1 MAFVRQINPEDDAD
15 GLLQRVY
22 RAAIERAG
30 GVANIIR
37 VMSLDATVC
46 QSSMM
51 LYSSMMKRENSLKPA
66 DREMLATVVSHANDC
81 YY

>member
-1 MAFVRQINPEDDAD
+1 MAFVRQFETADAD

-22 RAAIERAG
+22 KAAIERAG

-51 LYSSMMKRENSLKPA
+51 LYASIMKRDNSLVPA
-66 DREMLATVVSHANDC
+66 DREMLATVVSNANDC

>member
-1 MAFVRQINPEDDAD
+1 MAFVRQIETADAE

-22 RAAIERAG
+22 TAAIERAG

-37 VMSLDATVC
+37 VMSLDAYVC

-51 LYSSMMKRENSLKPA
+51 LYTSIMKRNNSLAAA
-66 DREMLATVVSHANDC
+66 DREMLATVVSNANDC